1 MRKGPR
7 MASDYGDD
15 AGEKMIEDFA
25 RFGERMGE
33 RAMYDRARRMRSAF
47 ENATA
52 AARGAAGEGDAREK
66 PAEWA
71 KLDMAEFQEIED
83 YAGIKEIIEAKLRAH
98 AVDSAWFVEPAT
110 GREHLL
116 FRVVGAREVWLS
128 FDELSRETDAA
139 CERAAAELAKRE
151 AREAAGARDER
162 PLEARARQ
170 ARAAASALE
179 AEGATTRAPSRGP
192 RMQEVRAR

>member
-1 MRKGPR
+1 

-33 RAMYDRARRMRSAF
+33 RAMYDRAKRMEAAF
-47 ENATA
+47 EKARD
-52 AARGAAGEGDAREK
+52 AARATPAEGGTREE
-66 PAEWA
+66 PVEWA

-83 YAGIKEIIEAKLRAH
+83 YAGIKGIIEAKLRAH

-116 FRVVGAREVWLS
+116 FRVADAREVWLS

-162 PLEARARQ
+162 PLEARAGQ

-179 AEGATTRAPSRGP
+179 AEGATTRAATRGP

>member
-1 MRKGPR
+1 

-52 AARGAAGEGDAREK
+52 ATRGAAGEGDAREK

-83 YAGIKEIIEAKLRAH
+83 YAGIKGIIEAKLRAH

-116 FRVVGAREVWLS
+116 FRVA
-128 FDELSRETDAA
+128 D
-139 CERAAAELAKRE
+139 
-151 AREAAGARDER
+151 
-162 PLEARARQ
+162 ARQ
-170 ARAAASALE
+170 ARAAASAHE
-179 AEGATTRAPSRGP
+179 AEGATTRAATRGP

>member
-1 MRKGPR
+1 

-52 AARGAAGEGDAREK
+52 ATRGAAGEGDAREK

-71 KLDMAEFQEIED
+71 KLDMAKFREIEGYEGVKD
-83 YAGIKEIIEAKLRAH
+83 IISTKLRSRS
-98 AVDSAWFVEPAT
+98 VDSAWFEDPES
-110 GREHLL
+110 GKEYLL
-116 FRVVGAREVWLS
+116 FRISDVEEACQS
-128 FDELSRETDAA
+128 FDELSKEVGEA
-139 CERAAAELAKRE
+139 CDRAAAGLAKLR
-151 AREAAGARDER
+151 AREAATGRDER
-162 PLEARARQ
+162 PLAERAENARK
-170 ARAAASALE
+170 ASKALE
-179 AEGATTRAPSRGP
+179 AEGATTRAATRGP
-192 RMQEVRAR
+192 RMQEVQAR

>member
-1 MRKGPR
+1 M

-52 AARGAAGEGDAREK
+52 AARGAAGEGAAREE

-71 KLDMAEFQEIED
+71 KLDMAEVQEIED

-98 AVDSAWFVEPAT
+98 AVDSAWFAEPAT

-116 FRVVGAREVWLS
+116 FRIADAKEVWLS

-139 CERAAAELAKRE
+139 CERAAANLAKRD
-151 AREAAGARDER
+151 ARETAEARDER
-162 PLEARARQ
+162 PLGVRAEQ
-170 ARAAASALE
+170 ARAASSALE
-179 AEGATTRAPSRGP
+179 AEGATTRAATRGP

>member
-1 MRKGPR
+1 
-7 MASDYGDD
+7 
-15 AGEKMIEDFA
+15 
-25 RFGERMGE
+25 MGE

-52 AARGAAGEGDAREK
+52 ATRGAAGEGDAREK

-83 YAGIKEIIEAKLRAH
+83 YAGIKGIIEAKLRPH

-116 FRVVGAREVWLS
+116 FRVA
-128 FDELSRETDAA
+128 D
-139 CERAAAELAKRE
+139 
-151 AREAAGARDER
+151 
-162 PLEARARQ
+162 ARQ
-170 ARAAASALE
+170 ARAAPSALE
-179 AEGATTRAPSRGP
+179 AEGATTRAATRGP

>member
-1 MRKGPR
+1 

-52 AARGAAGEGDAREK
+52 ATRGAAGEGDAREK

-83 YAGIKEIIEAKLRAH
+83 YAGIKGIIEAKLRAH

-116 FRVVGAREVWLS
+116 FRVADAREV
-128 FDELSRETDAA
+128 
-139 CERAAAELAKRE
+139 
-151 AREAAGARDER
+151 
-162 PLEARARQ
+162 
-170 ARAAASALE
+170 
-179 AEGATTRAPSRGP
+179 
-192 RMQEVRAR
+192 

>member
-1 MRKGPR
+1 

-52 AARGAAGEGDAREK
+52 ATRGAAGEGDAREK

-83 YAGIKEIIEAKLRAH
+83 YAGIKGIIEAKLALGLLEQLEGAHDAGLDLLAARRRPEEPRDAPLRDPERLDLVRLLLLHDRA
-98 AVDSAWFVEPAT
+98 
-110 GREHLL
+110 
-116 FRVVGAREVWLS
+116 
-128 FDELSRETDAA
+128 DEGL
-139 CERAAAELAKRE
+139 AELALLRKALHLQGLRVGRVQAFSRIASRSVSCSRRE
-151 AREAAGARDER
+151 R
-162 PLEARARQ
+162 
-170 ARAAASALE
+170 
-179 AEGATTRAPSRGP
+179 
-192 RMQEVRAR
+192 

>member
-1 MRKGPR
+1 

-25 RFGERMGE
+25 LRGARGREGDVRPREADAER
-33 RAMYDRARRMRSAF
+33 
-47 ENATA
+47 ATA
-52 AARGAAGEGDAREK
+52 ATRGAAGEGDAREK

-83 YAGIKEIIEAKLRAH
+83 YAGIKGIIEAKLRAH

-116 FRVVGAREVWLS
+116 FRVA
-128 FDELSRETDAA
+128 D
-139 CERAAAELAKRE
+139 
-151 AREAAGARDER
+151 
-162 PLEARARQ
+162 ARQ

-179 AEGATTRAPSRGP
+179 AEGATTRAATRGP

>member
-52 AARGAAGEGDAREK
+52 ATRGAAGEGDAREK

-71 KLDMAEFQEIED
+71 KLDMAKFREIEGYD
-83 YAGIKEIIEAKLRAH
+83 GVESTPIPLTPFTPPSGGLRLWA
-98 AVDSAWFVEPAT
+98 SW
-110 GREHLL
+110 
-116 FRVVGAREVWLS
+116 
-128 FDELSRETDAA
+128 
-139 CERAAAELAKRE
+139 
-151 AREAAGARDER
+151 
-162 PLEARARQ
+162 PLR
-170 ARAAASALE
+170 
-179 AEGATTRAPSRGP
+179 TRRG
-192 RMQEVRAR
+192 

>member
-1 MRKGPR
+1 
-7 MASDYGDD
+7 
-15 AGEKMIEDFA
+15 
-25 RFGERMGE
+25 MGE

-52 AARGAAGEGDAREK
+52 ATRGAAGEGDAREK

-83 YAGIKEIIEAKLRAH
+83 YAGIKGIIEAKLRAH
-98 AVDSAWFVEPAT
+98 AVDSARFVEPAT

-116 FRVVGAREVWLS
+116 FRVA
-128 FDELSRETDAA
+128 D
-139 CERAAAELAKRE
+139 
-151 AREAAGARDER
+151 
-162 PLEARARQ
+162 ARQ

-179 AEGATTRAPSRGP
+179 AEGATTRAATREP

>member
-1 MRKGPR
+1 MDRAARHTARTAALSALIALPCIFAPSVFPPPSPCPMHGEQSVCGSGRRDLPPMRKGPR

-52 AARGAAGEGDAREK
+52 ATRGAAGEGDAREK

-71 KLDMAEFQEIED
+71 K
-83 YAGIKEIIEAKLRAH
+83 
-98 AVDSAWFVEPAT
+98 
-110 GREHLL
+110 
-116 FRVVGAREVWLS
+116 
-128 FDELSRETDAA
+128 
-139 CERAAAELAKRE
+139 
-151 AREAAGARDER
+151 
-162 PLEARARQ
+162 
-170 ARAAASALE
+170 
-179 AEGATTRAPSRGP
+179 
-192 RMQEVRAR
+192 